1 MVKIKAKIEISDFQT
16 NSGLVGPVTK
26 QYYFI
31 FAQGSGEN
39 NPSMTADDLLFGSPT
54 REDRGTETKTDL
66 DILNEILGSNGSSA
80 MQGAENDNSFS
91 KTWKDMFGDEP
102 LETAQPAQEPN
113 QSWSKG
119 GANFMM
125 PSDLLNSMAKFD
137 PFGEVPSASPPQQG
151 MGMPSKSLG
160 LLNTPPA
167 AGSKRPQNLP
177 PSQAKQASIPP
188 GKGSEKGKG
197 KGKKGA
203 DMSAWFSLFS
213 DLDPLANPDAID
225 KQNKKS
231 EEDRQC

>member
-1 MVKIKAKIEISDFQT
+1 
-16 NSGLVGPVTK
+16 
-26 QYYFI
+26 
-31 FAQGSGEN
+31 
-39 NPSMTADDLLFGSPT
+39 MTADDLLFGSPT
-54 REDRGTETKTDL
+54 REERGTENKSDL
-66 DILNEILGSNGSSA
+66 DILNEILGSNGASA
-80 MQGAENDNSFS
+80 AQGAENDNSFS

-102 LETAQPAQEPN
+102 LETTQATQEPS
-113 QSWSKG
+113 QSWSQG

-137 PFGEVPSASPPQQG
+137 PFGEVPTGPMLQQDTS
-151 MGMPSKSLG
+151 MVSKSLG
-160 LLNTPPA
+160 PVNPQQGPA
-167 AGSKRPQNLP
+167 SKRPNNLP
-177 PSQAKQASIPP
+177 PSQSKQAPMLP
-188 GKGSEKGKG
+188 GKGNEKGKG

>member
-1 MVKIKAKIEISDFQT
+1 
-16 NSGLVGPVTK
+16 
-26 QYYFI
+26 
-31 FAQGSGEN
+31 
-39 NPSMTADDLLFGSPT
+39 MTADDLLFGSPT
-54 REDRGTETKTDL
+54 REERGTENKTDL
-66 DILNEILGSNGSSA
+66 DILNEILGSNGASA
-80 MQGAENDNSFS
+80 AQGAENDNSFS

-102 LETAQPAQEPN
+102 LETTQATQEPN
-113 QSWSKG
+113 QSWSQG

-137 PFGEVPSASPPQQG
+137 PFGEVPTSPMPQQG
-151 MGMPSKSLG
+151 TSMVSKSLG
-160 LLNTPPA
+160 PVNPQQGPT
-167 AGSKRPQNLP
+167 GKRPNNLP
-177 PSQAKQASIPP
+177 PSQSKQAPILP
-188 GKGSEKGKG
+188 GKGNEKGKG

>member
-1 MVKIKAKIEISDFQT
+1 
-16 NSGLVGPVTK
+16 
-26 QYYFI
+26 
-31 FAQGSGEN
+31 
-39 NPSMTADDLLFGSPT
+39 MTADDLLFGSPT
-54 REDRGTETKTDL
+54 REDRGTESKTDL
-66 DILNEILGSNGSSA
+66 DILNEILGSNGSA

-102 LETAQPAQEPN
+102 LEAAQPAQEPN

-137 PFGEVPSASPPQQG
+137 PFGEVPSGAPPQQG
-151 MGMPSKSLG
+151 TGMPSKSLG

-167 AGSKRPQNLP
+167 TGSKHPQNLP
-177 PSQAKQASIPP
+177 PSQAKQAPVPP

>member
-1 MVKIKAKIEISDFQT
+1 
-16 NSGLVGPVTK
+16 
-26 QYYFI
+26 
-31 FAQGSGEN
+31 
-39 NPSMTADDLLFGSPT
+39 MTADDLLFGSPT
-54 REDRGTETKTDL
+54 REDRGTESKSDL

-102 LETAQPAQEPN
+102 LETAQPTQEPN

-119 GANFMM
+119 GTNFMM

-137 PFGEVPSASPPQQG
+137 PFGEVPSGAPPQQSSA
-151 MGMPSKSLG
+151 MPSKSLG

-167 AGSKRPQNLP
+167 AGGKRPHNSP
-177 PSQAKQASIPP
+177 PSQAKQAPILP
-188 GKGSEKGKG
+188 GKGSEKGKA

>member
-1 MVKIKAKIEISDFQT
+1 
-16 NSGLVGPVTK
+16 
-26 QYYFI
+26 
-31 FAQGSGEN
+31 
-39 NPSMTADDLLFGSPT
+39 MTADDLLFGSPT
-54 REDRGTETKTDL
+54 REDRGTESKSDL

-102 LETAQPAQEPN
+102 LETTQPTQEPN

-119 GANFMM
+119 GTNFMM

-137 PFGEVPSASPPQQG
+137 PFGEVPSGAPPQQSSA
-151 MGMPSKSLG
+151 MPSKSLG

-167 AGSKRPQNLP
+167 AGGKRPHNPP
-177 PSQAKQASIPP
+177 PSQAKQAPILP
-188 GKGSEKGKG
+188 GKGSEKGKA